1 MSNFSPSD
9 AALEGF
15 RLTRERPGT
24 ILAWA
29 GVYFAGIMLLA
40 IVIALGIGP
49 KYFAFIKD
57 SNSATDIDDFSNIL
71 ANSTPT
77 LIVGL
82 ILAIFLSSILLNGIN
97 RAILKPNAGG
107 FSHLKIGSEEVRVSI
122 VSVIIWV
129 TLTILLSPVAVS
141 LGVLFYALQSIVQ
154 GDFGVIAVAKLA
166 MSVFMF
172 ALTATPLIWIGVRL
186 SLLMPHTFYTNRID
200 FRGAWQSTKGEFWH
214 LAGMM
219 LLVATFYAM
228 VALLLL
234 VIDRLGVFLVKD
246 GAESGISAPMRYF
259 GLILS
264 FVLSMIA
271 PVLLGAL
278 LVAPFARAYQLIK
291 LRTEET

>member
-77 LIVGL
+77 LIIGL

-97 RAILKPNAGG
+97 RAILKPNSGG
-107 FSHLKIGSEEVRVSI
+107 FSYLKIGSEEVRVSI
-122 VSVIIWV
+122 VSVIIWI
-129 TLTILLSPVAVS
+129 TLTLLLSPVAVS
-141 LGVLFYALQSIVQ
+141 LGVLFYALQAIVQ
-154 GDFGVIAVAKLA
+154 GDLGVIAVAKLA
-166 MSVFMF
+166 MSAFMF

-186 SLLMPHTFYTNRID
+186 SLLMPHTFYTNKID